1 MIIPLD
7 TTGSTRPLPRSPERE
22 HPVAGRRTAG
32 RVLRAAAAAL
42 VATDE
47 RRSPEEL
54 GRRYES
60 SLRQVLRESES
71 WVLLRNPSEDFVRV
85 SESSATSH
93 SAPPAHLSS
102 REVDDLLRSLD
113 GGGTA
118 VGRTGAEGDPVVSRL
133 ARRLDLA
140 WLLVTPI
147 RYEGKTIGIHL
158 IGGERGTPPSAHV
171 RRGAEEAA
179 DLAGLA
185 IGSAR
190 LRVEHQHL
198 ERTRSEILSM
208 VSHELRSPLH
218 VILGYESILRGG
230 ELGELTD
237 EQHDALVRI
246 GRNARQLAG
255 LIENT
260 LTAGRDDAQRLRVGK
275 RETHPLDVT
284 RDIQEEMA
292 SLYGDRDLE
301 IVWDV
306 PESLPRLYTDPD
318 KLKVIL
324 RNLVANAVKFTDRG
338 TVRIRARRRTNG
350 LAFTVSDTGIG
361 IPRDQLDAIFEEF
374 RQAPAEDG
382 RERGGVGL
390 GLYIVRR
397 MTEKLEGTIRVE
409 SRPGRGST
417 FTLWLPLRIGAVHAA
432 A

>member
-7 TTGSTRPLPRSPERE
+7 TAGPSCPLPRSPERE
-22 HPVAGRRTAG
+22 RPVAGRRTAG

-42 VATDE
+42 VTTDE
-47 RRSPEEL
+47 RRPPEEL

-71 WVLLRNPSEDFVRV
+71 WVLLRNPADDFVRV
-85 SESSATSH
+85 SEPSGTNRST
-93 SAPPAHLSS
+93 PPAQLSS
-102 REVDDLLRSLD
+102 HEVEVLLQSLD
-113 GGGTA
+113 GAGTA
-118 VGRTGAEGDPVVSRL
+118 IGRAGAEADPFVSRL
-133 ARRLDLA
+133 ARRLNLA

-147 RYEGKTIGIHL
+147 RCEGKTIGIQL
-158 IGGERGTPPSAHV
+158 IGSERGAPPSAHV

-190 LRVEHQHL
+190 LRIEHQRL

-230 ELGELTD
+230 ELGELTE

-260 LTAGRDDAQRLRVGK
+260 LTAGRDDAQRLRVGM
-275 RETHPLDVT
+275 RETHPLEVT
-284 RDIQEEMA
+284 CDIQEEMA

-301 IVWDV
+301 ILWDV

-338 TVRIRARRRTNG
+338 TIRIRARRRTNG
-350 LAFTVSDTGIG
+350 LAVAVSDTGIG
-361 IPRDQLDAIFEEF
+361 IPPDQLDAIFEEF
-374 RQAPAEDG
+374 RQAPSEDG

-397 MTEKLEGTIRVE
+397 MAEKLEGTIRVE
-409 SRPGRGST
+409 STPGTGST